1 MSVTTTITALQTT
14 GLVLL
19 SLYLLWVLY
28 LAVMNILRVK
38 KLGKLTKVTT
48 LLSMPVVVSAFLLD
62 VAINFVVFTLLLL
75 ELPKE
80 LTVSSRLK
88 RHNNTSTGYRKK
100 LAKLFEPLLDPF
112 DPDGDHI

>member
-1 MSVTTTITALQTT
+1 MNALIVSQVIA
-14 GLVLL
+14 LVLA

-28 LAVMNILRVK
+28 LAVMNIIRVK
-38 KLGKLTKVTT
+38 KLGDLTKTTT
-48 LLSMPVVVSAFLLD
+48 LLSIPVVVLAFLLD
-62 VAINFVVFTLLLL
+62 VAINFLVFTPLLL

-88 RHNNTSTGYRKK
+88 RHNTSIGYRKK
-100 LAKLFEPLLDPF
+100 VAKLFEPLLDPF